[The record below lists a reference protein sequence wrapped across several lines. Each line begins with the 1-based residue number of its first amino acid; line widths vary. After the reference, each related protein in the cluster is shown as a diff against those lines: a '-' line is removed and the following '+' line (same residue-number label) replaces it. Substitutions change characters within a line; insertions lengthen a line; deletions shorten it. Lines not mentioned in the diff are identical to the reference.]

1 MALDRETIGGWVTKL
16 QGIADRFVEVEKRV
30 SDPSVASDQ
39 EAFTALMIEHR
50 RLKPMAEKANDLAKP
65 CQLGRGD
72 AVGKLGRSR
81 HEGDGLG

>member
-39 EAFTALMIEHR
+39 EAFTALMT
-50 RLKPMAEKANDLAKP
+50 
-65 CQLGRGD
+65 
-72 AVGKLGRSR
+72 VG
-81 HEGDGLG
+81 